1 MSTRRPLRLTLTAD
15 QEHHLYE
22 AVNNARKSTKFVKVD
37 KDALFALLVDHGRAL
52 AALPDGYEDENGRL
66 GP

>member
-1 MSTRRPLRLTLTAD
+1 MSGRPFRQTLTAD

-22 AVNNARKSTKFVKVD
+22 AVNNARRSTKFVKVD
-37 KDALFALLVDHGRAL
+37 KDALFTLLVDHARAL
-52 AALPDGYEDENGRL
+52 DALPEGYEDAKGRL